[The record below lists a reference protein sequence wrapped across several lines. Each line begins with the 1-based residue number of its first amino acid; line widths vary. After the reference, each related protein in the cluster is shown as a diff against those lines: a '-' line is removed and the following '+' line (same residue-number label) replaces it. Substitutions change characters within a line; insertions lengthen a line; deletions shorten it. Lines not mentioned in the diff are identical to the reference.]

1 MDIFE
6 NIEREIGPFNTWPS
20 YILKYLFCEPLN
32 HHRCTVLSAFFYGN
46 GVSLLKTLDLI
57 KACAPHCNIADRF
70 TIVNLFTEWNQS
82 KISQVNNLFYDP
94 TLNEIRHLDGGKIST
109 VSETLTPITLLWK
122 KGFDGL
128 QDHINT
134 ITNVFRTWYASQ

>member
-1 MDIFE
+1 M
-6 NIEREIGPFNTWPS
+6 
-20 YILKYLFCEPLN
+20 
-32 HHRCTVLSAFFYGN
+32 
-46 GVSLLKTLDLI
+46 VSLLKTLDLI
-57 KACAPHCNIADRF
+57 KACAPHCKFADIF

-82 KISQVNNLFYDP
+82 KISHVNNLFYDL
-94 TLNEIRHLDGGKIST
+94 TLNEIRHLDGGKINT

-128 QDHINT
+128 QEDHINT